1 MPRRA
6 GGQTR
11 PMSHIHVPS
20 EIPIR
25 YLARSK
31 KADAV
36 FLGMFVVGLAGFL
49 FFLTID
55 ADRAWQSY
63 VSNWL
68 FFTSIAMGA
77 MLLSVVTWITKAKW
91 NWSVRRVG
99 LAFVAFLPISF
110 VMFLPMLGLGESY
123 FPWVTELAQDPIL
136 DPVLEK
142 KEAYLNMPFLLTRNV
157 IGVLV
162 LFGVSLY
169 FAYLA
174 LRPDMGLTGG
184 HSDIDSGRES
194 WRERLSR
201 GWLGQEV
208 EEVVSYRRMT
218 RLGPVFVILYAV
230 VMSMLSYDW
239 VMSLEP
245 HWFSTMMGPW
255 FFMGAFWSGIAA
267 TALTVTF
274 LRGGGGVLGKAM
286 GRQQLHDLGK
296 LTFAFCV
303 FWAYLFF
310 AQYLVIW
317 YGKLPWEQAWII
329 HRAEEPWGV
338 LSAAVIVMCFVVP
351 FAGLIGRKPKWSPV
365 IFRSVAFV
373 LLGGLWLEKHL
384 MVAPSIRSPDTPTLG
399 ITEFVVA
406 VMFLGIFV
414 YAVRRFLSTFPLIQV
429 WQPMVDPETFEVEMA
444 ASGMPYE

>member
-1 MPRRA
+1 
-6 GGQTR
+6 
-11 PMSHIHVPS
+11 MSHIHVPS

-25 YLARSK
+25 SLARSR

-36 FLGMFVVGLAGFL
+36 FLGMFGVGLAGFL
-49 FFLTID
+49 FFLTTD

-91 NWSVRRVG
+91 NWSVRRVS

-110 VMFLPMLGLGESY
+110 LMFLPMLAFLRESY
-123 FPWVTELAQDPIL
+123 FPWIAVLAQDPIL
-136 DPVLEK
+136 DPILENK
-142 KEAYLNMPFLLTRNV
+142 SAYLNMPFLLTRNV

-184 HSDIDSGRES
+184 HPDVDPGREG

-218 RLGPVFVILYAV
+218 RLGPAFVIVYAAI
-230 VMSMLSYDW
+230 MSMLSYDW

-274 LRGGGGVLGKAM
+274 LRGGGDVVDKAM

-329 HRAEEPWGV
+329 HRAEEPWGK

-351 FAGLIGRKPKWSPV
+351 FAGLIGRKPKWNPV
-365 IFRSVAFV
+365 IFRSVAIV
-373 LLGGLWLEKHL
+373 LLAGLWLEKHR

-399 ITEFVVA
+399 GTELLVA
-406 VMFLGIFV
+406 LMFLGIFL
-414 YAVRRFLSTFPLIQV
+414 YAVRWFLSTFPLIQV
-429 WQPMVDPETFEVEMA
+429 WQPMEDPETFEVEMA

>member
-1 MPRRA
+1 
-6 GGQTR
+6 
-11 PMSHIHVPS
+11 MSHIHVPS

-25 YLARSK
+25 YLPRSK
-31 KADAV
+31 KWDAV
-36 FLGMFVVGLAGFL
+36 FLGMFVVGLAGF
-49 FFLTID
+49 FYVRSID

-68 FFTSIAMGA
+68 FFTNIAMGA
-77 MLLSVVTWITKAKW
+77 MLLTVVTWITKAKW
-91 NWSVRRVG
+91 NWSVRRVS

-110 VMFLPMLGLGESY
+110 LMLLPMLGLGESY
-123 FPWVTELAQDPIL
+123 FPWITELAQDPIL
-136 DPVLEK
+136 DPILEK
-142 KEAYLNMPFLLTRNV
+142 KSAYLNMGFLLTRNV

-184 HSDIDSGRES
+184 HPDADPGREG

-201 GWLGQEV
+201 AWLGQEV

-218 RLGPVFVILYAV
+218 RLGPVFVIVYAL
-230 VMSMLSYDW
+230 VMSILSYDW

-245 HWFSTMMGPW
+245 HWYSTMMGPW

-267 TALTVTF
+267 TAVAVTF
-274 LRGGGGVLGKAM
+274 LKGGGDVLDKAM

-296 LTFAFCV
+296 LTFAFSV

-317 YGKLPWEQAWII
+317 YGKLPWEQIWII
-329 HRAEEPWGV
+329 HRAEEPWGKWSG
-338 LSAAVIVMCFVVP
+338 LLIVMCFVVP
-351 FAGLIGRKPKWSPV
+351 FAGLIGRKPKMSSV
-365 IFRSVAFV
+365 IFRSVAIV
-373 LLGGLWLEKHL
+373 LLAGLWLEKHL

-399 ITEFVVA
+399 VTELLVA
-406 VMFLGIFV
+406 LMFLGIFL
-414 YAVRRFLSTFPLIQV
+414 YSVRWFLSTFPLIQV
-429 WQPMVDPETFEVEMA
+429 WQPMEDPETFEAEMA
-444 ASGMPYE
+444 ASGMRYE

>member
-1 MPRRA
+1 
-6 GGQTR
+6 
-11 PMSHIHVPS
+11 MSHIHVPL

-25 YLARSK
+25 YLPRSETANK
-31 KADAV
+31 V
-36 FLGMFVVGLAGFL
+36 YLGMFVVGLAGFVFAL
-49 FFLTID
+49 STD

-68 FFTSIAMGA
+68 FFTNIAMGA
-77 MLLSVVTWITKAKW
+77 MLLTVVTWITKAKW
-91 NWSVRRVG
+91 NWSVRRVS

-110 VMFLPMLGLGESY
+110 VMFLPMLALGESY
-123 FPWVTELAQDPIL
+123 FPWVAELAQDPIL
-136 DPVLEK
+136 DPILEK
-142 KEAYLNMPFLLTRNV
+142 KAAYLNMPFLLTRNV
-157 IGVLV
+157 IGLFA
-162 LFGVSLY
+162 LFGTSLY

-174 LRPDMGLTGG
+174 LRPDMGLTWG
-184 HSDIDSGRES
+184 HADSDTGRKV
-194 WRERLSR
+194 WRDRLSQ

-218 RLGPVFVILYAV
+218 RLGPAFVIVYAV

-245 HWFSTMMGPW
+245 HWYSTMMGPW

-267 TALTVTF
+267 TACAVTF
-274 LRGGGGVLGKAM
+274 LKGGDDVLNKAM

-296 LTFAFCV
+296 LTFAFSV

-317 YGKLPWEQAWII
+317 YGKLPFEQAWII
-329 HRAEEPWGV
+329 HRAEEPWGKW
-338 LSAAVIVMCFVVP
+338 SALLIVMCFVVP
-351 FAGLIGRKPKWSPV
+351 FAGLIGRKPKMTPV

-373 LLGGLWLEKHL
+373 LLTGLWLEKHL

-399 ITEFVVA
+399 VTELLVA
-406 VMFLGIFV
+406 LMFLGIFL
-414 YAVRRFLSTFPLIQV
+414 YFVRWFLSTFPVIQV
-429 WQPMVDPETFEVEMA
+429 WQPMVDAETFEVEIA
-444 ASGMPYE
+444 ASGIPSPSDVTTGP

>member
-1 MPRRA
+1 
-6 GGQTR
+6 
-11 PMSHIHVPS
+11 MSHIHVPS
-20 EIPIR
+20 EIPLQ

-31 KADAV
+31 KADRV
-36 FLGMFVVGLAGFL
+36 FLGMFVVGLAGFVFAL
-49 FFLTID
+49 VTD

-77 MLLSVVTWITKAKW
+77 VLLAVVTWITKAKW
-91 NWSVRRVG
+91 NWSVRRVS

-123 FPWVTELAQDPIL
+123 FPWITEVATDPIL
-136 DPVLEK
+136 QK
-142 KEAYLNMPFLLTRNV
+142 KAAYLNMPFLLTRNV
-157 IGVLV
+157 IGMLV

-174 LRPDMGLTGG
+174 LRPDMGLTRG
-184 HSDIDSGRES
+184 HVDVDTGREV
-194 WRERLSR
+194 WRDRLTQ

-218 RLGPVFVILYAV
+218 RLGPVFVIVYAIA
-230 VMSMLSYDW
+230 MSMLSYDW

-267 TALTVTF
+267 TAVTVTF
-274 LRGGGGVLGKAM
+274 LKAGGGVLDKAM

-296 LTFAFCV
+296 LTFGFSV

-317 YGKLPWEQAWII
+317 YAKLPWEQAWII
-329 HRAEEPWGV
+329 HRAEEPWGKW
-338 LSAAVIVMCFVVP
+338 SALLIVMCFVIP
-351 FAGLIGRKPKWSPV
+351 FAGLIGRKAKMTPV
-365 IFRSVAFV
+365 VFRSVAFV
-373 LLGGLWLEKHL
+373 LLAGLWLEKHL
-384 MVAPSIRSPDTPTLG
+384 MVAPSIRSHETPTLG
-399 ITEFVVA
+399 ATELLVA
-406 VMFLGIFV
+406 LMFLGIFL
-414 YAVRRFLSTFPLIQV
+414 YAVRWFLSTFPLIQL
-429 WQPMVDPETFEVEMA
+429 WQPMVDPETFEAEMA
-444 ASGMPYE
+444 ASGVQSE

>member
-1 MPRRA
+1 
-6 GGQTR
+6 
-11 PMSHIHVPS
+11 MSNIHIPS

-25 YLARSK
+25 YLPRSER
-31 KADAV
+31 ANRA
-36 FLGMFVVGLAGFL
+36 FLGMFVVGLAGFVYA
-49 FFLTID
+49 LTTD
-55 ADRAWQSY
+55 GDRAWQSY

-68 FFTSIAMGA
+68 FFTNIAMGA
-77 MLLSVVTWITKAKW
+77 MLLTVVTSITKAKW
-91 NWSVRRVG
+91 NWSVRRVS

-123 FPWVTELAQDPIL
+123 FPWITEVAQDPIL
-136 DPVLEK
+136 QK
-142 KEAYLNMPFLLTRNV
+142 KAAYLNMPFLLTRNV

-162 LFGVSLY
+162 LFGLSLY
-169 FAYLA
+169 FPYLA
-174 LRPDMGLTGG
+174 LRPDMGLTRG
-184 HSDIDSGRES
+184 HPDSDAGRNA
-194 WRERLSR
+194 WHDRLMQ

-218 RLGPVFVILYAV
+218 RLGPAFVIVYAI
-230 VMSMLSYDW
+230 VMSILAYDW

-267 TALTVTF
+267 TAVAVTF
-274 LRGGGGVLGKAM
+274 LKGGGRVLDKAM

-329 HRAEEPWGV
+329 HRAEEPWGKWSG
-338 LSAAVIVMCFVVP
+338 LLIVMCFVIP
-351 FAGLIGRKPKWSPV
+351 FAGLIGRKAKMTPMV
-365 IFRSVAFV
+365 FRAVASV
-373 LLGGLWLEKHL
+373 LLAGLWLEKHL
-384 MVAPSIRSPDTPTLG
+384 MVAPSIRSQDTPTLG
-399 ITEFVVA
+399 LTELFVA
-406 VMFLGIFV
+406 LMFLGIFL
-414 YAVRRFLSTFPLIQV
+414 YAVRWFLSTFPLIQV
-429 WQPMVDPETFEVEMA
+429 WQPMVDPETFEAEMA
-444 ASGMPYE
+444 ASGMHTT

>member
-1 MPRRA
+1 MHRRA
-6 GGQTR
+6 WGQNS
-11 PMSHIHVPS
+11 PMSHIHIPS

-25 YLARSK
+25 YLPRSK
-31 KADAV
+31 KADGV
-36 FLGMFVVGLAGFL
+36 FLGMFVVGLVGFM
-49 FFLTID
+49 FSLTTD

-68 FFTSIAMGA
+68 FFTNIAMGA
-77 MLLSVVTWITKAKW
+77 VLLTVVTWITKAKW
-91 NWSVRRVG
+91 NWSVRRVS

-123 FPWVTELAQDPIL
+123 FPWITEVAQDPIL
-136 DPVLEK
+136 QRK
-142 KEAYLNMPFLLTRNV
+142 AAYLNMPFLLTRNV

-174 LRPDMGLTGG
+174 LRPDLGLTVG
-184 HSDIDSGRES
+184 HADSDAGRDV
-194 WRERLSR
+194 WRDRLTQ

-218 RLGPVFVILYAV
+218 RLGPAFVIVYAI
-230 VMSMLSYDW
+230 VMSMLAYDW

-245 HWFSTMMGPW
+245 HWFSTMIGPW

-267 TALTVTF
+267 TAVTVIF
-274 LRGGGGVLGKAM
+274 LKGGGGVLDKAM

-310 AQYLVIW
+310 SQYLVIW

-329 HRAEEPWGV
+329 HRAEEPWGKW
-338 LSAAVIVMCFVVP
+338 SALLIVMCFVIP
-351 FAGLIGRKPKWSPV
+351 LAGLIGRKAKMTPV
-365 IFRSVAFV
+365 VFRAVAFV
-373 LLGGLWLEKHL
+373 LLAGLWLEKHL
-384 MVAPSIRSPDTPTLG
+384 MVAPSIRSQDTPTLG
-399 ITEFVVA
+399 VTELLVA
-406 VMFLGIFV
+406 LMFLGIFL
-414 YAVRRFLSTFPLIQV
+414 YAIRWFLSTFPLIQV

-444 ASGMPYE
+444 ASGMHST